1 MTFGNKLFD
10 LRKSK
15 NMSQDS
21 LAEKLGVSRQAI
33 SKWELDEILPSSD
46 NMIKLADMFDVS
58 VEYLLNDNIDAD
70 FISEKI
76 IPARADKYDT
86 VNLLAALAS
95 VAVSLIGFFCYG
107 SRLYWDYERYSKWSP
122 QRTSHAIYYDV
133 RYYEILDET
142 VILFFL
148 TIVIIISAII
158 AFRLY
163 KKCKA
168 QTDIK

>member
-1 MTFGNKLFD
+1 MTFGNKLIN
-10 LRKSK
+10 LRKNK
-15 NMSQDS
+15 NLSQDS

-46 NMIKLADMFDVS
+46 NIIKLADMFGVS
-58 VEYLLNDNIDAD
+58 AEYLLNEKIETD
-70 FISEKI
+70 FILEKTAVI
-76 IPARADKYDT
+76 RADKYDT

-95 VAVSLIGFFCYG
+95 VIVSVIGFICYG

-122 QRTSHAIYYDV
+122 QRTGHAIYYDV